1 MLKSIFL
8 SFSLLLPLLTLGETL
23 IDNDNPDITT
33 ITTADGP
40 AKAAVLHC
48 PNTQSLTFDSD
59 TKTWS
64 APNDFKSFNT
74 SFVNT
79 AQSFLG
85 AQWTGAG
92 LGQIFCVYSGP
103 DSGPDIVTLPIVLAH
118 NVISREPKPSD
129 DNSWGKKQANHYNC
143 ISNDPIKC
151 PFLVRVKAPEKT
163 LDEEFNLIKP
173 GSIPSSD

>member
-33 ITTADGP
+33 ITTADGS
-40 AKAAVLHC
+40 AKAAILHC
-48 PNTQSLTFDSD
+48 PNTKSLTYNSD
-59 TKTWS
+59 TMTWS

-74 SFVNT
+74 SFVKT

-103 DSGPDIVTLPIVLAH
+103 DSGHDQITLPIVLAH
-118 NVISREPKPSD
+118 NVISLEPKPSN
-129 DNSWGKKQANHYNC
+129 DNSWGVKQGNHYNC

-151 PFLVRVKAPEKT
+151 SFLVRIKAPKKT
-163 LDEEFNLIKP
+163 LEQEFNSIKP
-173 GSIPSSD
+173 GSIPSSN

>member
-1 MLKSIFL
+1 MLKSIFFSL
-8 SFSLLLPLLTLGETL
+8 SLLLPLLTLGETP
-23 IDNDNPDITT
+23 IDHDNPHITT

-59 TKTWS
+59 SMTWS

-74 SFVNT
+74 SFIKT
-79 AQSFLG
+79 AQTFLG

-103 DSGPDIVTLPIVLAH
+103 DKLALPIVLAH
-118 NVISREPKPSD
+118 NVISLEPKPSD
-129 DNSWGKKQANHYNC
+129 NNSWGKKQGNHYNC
-143 ISNDPIKC
+143 ISNNPINC
-151 PFLVRVKAPEKT
+151 PFLVRIKAPEKT
-163 LDEEFNLIKP
+163 LDEEFNSIKP
-173 GSIPSSD
+173 GSIPSSK